1 MSDEDDDSDEKPLS
15 SEDLV
20 RTAEQINIES
30 HAVADLG
37 QDDDSVLWSLYIIYI
52 NIIVFKKL

>member
-1 MSDEDDDSDEKPLS
+1 LSDEDDDSDEKPLS

-37 QDDDSVLWSLYIIYI
+37 QDDDSVL
-52 NIIVFKKL
+52 